1 MPVSKFAAYVTSTAF
16 HLSLSKPMILNLE
29 FIQWCTNHPD
39 EYGGYPSS
47 LDRWGNASTVN
58 ALIERGL
65 IERIQTDAKSHVQ
78 TTQAGQMVLRLCAL
92 AGLTGT
98 YDADLKL
105 FNPPADIPAPVVTP
119 RVPA

>member
-1 MPVSKFAAYVTSTAF
+1 MSKFAAYVTSTAF

-78 TTQAGQMVLRLCAL
+78 TTQAGQMVLRVHFLAWLARAL
-92 AGLTGT
+92 LRT
-98 YDADLKL
+98 DDLLIRKEASHAIL
-105 FNPPADIPAPVVTP
+105 QLIGGKHE
-119 RVPA
+119 